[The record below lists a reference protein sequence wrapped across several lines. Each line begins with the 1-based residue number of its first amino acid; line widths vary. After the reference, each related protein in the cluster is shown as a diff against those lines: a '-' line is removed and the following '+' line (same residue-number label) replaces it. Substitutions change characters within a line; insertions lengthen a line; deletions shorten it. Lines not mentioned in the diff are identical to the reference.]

1 MKKVVIILI
10 WVVLTACTRGAVI
23 PHLDKTTLIL
33 ESPQF
38 SIPTRASSPDETRI
52 TDCNILVFN
61 PYGDLEERIFV
72 PERSLRA
79 EDGYLKYEVNLLR
92 DVPYTVLVA
101 LNLGYALPQMTL
113 DEART
118 YRYHM
123 AYPDEYSRGLPMA
136 ALREEVT
143 PGDSIRLRAQ
153 RLMARVDLQLDRRQL
168 SDDIFLK
175 VTDVEVGGSA
185 SSVQLFPG
193 SVAEDVF
200 RQGFTHRNTEV
211 QALNRFDASGLS
223 ESVSLYVLENLAEG
237 SYVEIKAEY
246 HSDDQHTEA
255 GERVTYRFDLP
266 PLRRN
271 GVYPVVAAFKQ

>member
-1 MKKVVIILI
+1 M
-10 WVVLTACTRGAVI
+10 
-23 PHLDKTTLIL
+23 
-33 ESPQF
+33 
-38 SIPTRASSPDETRI
+38 
-52 TDCNILVFN
+52 
-61 PYGDLEERIFV
+61 EERIFI
-72 PERSLRA
+72 PNRALRA
-79 EDGYLKYEVNLLR
+79 EDGYLKYEVRLLR
-92 DVPYTVLVA
+92 DVPYTLLVA

-123 AYPDEYSRGLPMA
+123 AYPDEYSRGLPMV
-136 ALREEVT
+136 ALREAVT
-143 PGDSIRLRAQ
+143 PGDSIHLRAQ

-200 RQGFTHRNTEV
+200 RQGFTHRNEEV
-211 QALNRFDASGLS
+211 QALNRFDAAGLS
-223 ESVSLYVLENLAEG
+223 ETVSLYVLENLAEG
-237 SYVEIKAEY
+237 SHVEIKAEY

>member
-1 MKKVVIILI
+1 MRKVFIILI
-10 WVVLTACTRGAVI
+10 WVVLTACTRETLRVNS
-23 PHLDKTTLIL
+23 TLIL
-33 ESPQF
+33 LANQQEF
-38 SIPTRASSPDETRI
+38 STRAPSPDEIRI

-61 PYGDLEERIFV
+61 PYGDMEERIFI
-72 PERSLRA
+72 PDRALRA
-79 EDGYLKYEVNLLR
+79 EDGYLKYEVRLLR

-123 AYPDEYSRGLPMA
+123 AYPDEYSRGLPMV
-136 ALREEVT
+136 ALREAVT
-143 PGDSIRLRAQ
+143 PGDSIHLRAQ

-200 RQGFTHRNTEV
+200 RQGFTHRNEEV
-211 QALNRFDASGLS
+211 QALNRFDAAGLS
-223 ESVSLYVLENLAEG
+223 ETVSLYVLENLAEG
-237 SYVEIKAEY
+237 SCVEIKAEY

>member
-1 MKKVVIILI
+1 MRKVFIILI
-10 WVVLTACTRGAVI
+10 WVVLTACTRETLRVNS
-23 PHLDKTTLIL
+23 TLIL
-33 ESPQF
+33 LANQQEF
-38 SIPTRASSPDETRI
+38 STRAPSPDEIRI

-61 PYGDLEERIFV
+61 PYGDMEERIFI
-72 PERSLRA
+72 PDRALRA
-79 EDGYLKYEVNLLR
+79 EDGYLKYEVRLLR
-92 DVPYTVLVA
+92 DVPYTLLVA

-123 AYPDEYSRGLPMA
+123 AYPDEYSRGLPMV
-136 ALREEVT
+136 ALREAVT
-143 PGDSIRLRAQ
+143 PGDSIHLRAQ

-200 RQGFTHRNTEV
+200 RQGFTHRNEEV
-211 QALNRFDASGLS
+211 QALNRFDAAGLS
-223 ESVSLYVLENLAEG
+223 ETVSLYVLAEG

>member
-1 MKKVVIILI
+1 MRKVFIILI
-10 WVVLTACTRGAVI
+10 WVVLTACTRETLRVNS
-23 PHLDKTTLIL
+23 TLIL
-33 ESPQF
+33 LANQQEF
-38 SIPTRASSPDETRI
+38 STRAPSPDEIRI

-61 PYGDLEERIFV
+61 PYGDMEERIFI
-72 PERSLRA
+72 PDRALRA
-79 EDGYLKYEVNLLR
+79 EDGYLKYEVRLLR
-92 DVPYTVLVA
+92 DVPYTLLVA

-123 AYPDEYSRGLPMA
+123 AYPDEYRRGLPMV
-136 ALREEVT
+136 ALREAMT
-143 PGDSIRLRAQ
+143 PGDSIHLRAQ

-200 RQGFTHRNTEV
+200 RQGFTHRNEEV
-211 QALNRFDASGLS
+211 QALNRFGAAGLS
-223 ESVSLYVLENLAEG
+223 ETVSLYVLENLAEG

>member
-1 MKKVVIILI
+1 M
-10 WVVLTACTRGAVI
+10 
-23 PHLDKTTLIL
+23 
-33 ESPQF
+33 
-38 SIPTRASSPDETRI
+38 
-52 TDCNILVFN
+52 
-61 PYGDLEERIFV
+61 EERIFI
-72 PERSLRA
+72 PDRALRA
-79 EDGYLKYEVNLLR
+79 EDGYLKYEVRLLR
-92 DVPYTVLVA
+92 DVPYTLLVA

-123 AYPDEYSRGLPMA
+123 AYPDEYSRGLPMV
-136 ALREEVT
+136 ALREAVT
-143 PGDSIRLRAQ
+143 PGDSIHLRAQ

-200 RQGFTHRNTEV
+200 RQGFTHRNEEV
-211 QALNRFDASGLS
+211 QSLNRFDAAGLS
-223 ESVSLYVLENLAEG
+223 ETVSLYVLENLAEG

>member
-1 MKKVVIILI
+1 MRKVFIILI
-10 WVVLTACTRGAVI
+10 WVVLTACTRETLRVNS
-23 PHLDKTTLIL
+23 TLIL
-33 ESPQF
+33 LANQQEF
-38 SIPTRASSPDETRI
+38 STRAPSPDEIRI

-61 PYGDLEERIFV
+61 PYGDMEERIFI
-72 PERSLRA
+72 PDRALRA
-79 EDGYLKYEVNLLR
+79 EDGYLKYEVRLIR
-92 DVPYTVLVA
+92 DVPYTLLVA

-123 AYPDEYSRGLPMA
+123 AYPDEYSRGLPMV
-136 ALREEVT
+136 ALREAVT
-143 PGDSIRLRAQ
+143 PGDSIHLRAQ

-200 RQGFTHRNTEV
+200 RQGFTHRNEEV
-211 QALNRFDASGLS
+211 QALNRFDAAGLS
-223 ESVSLYVLENLAEG
+223 ETVSLYVLENLAEG